1 MAQQGDVR
9 SIDLLDGDW
18 YATEQH
24 ADWAWMRE
32 HAPVFHDEANDVWAL
47 TRYAEVMEVSRDPAR
62 FSSAQ
67 APRPHGTPMAMMI
80 SMDDPLHARR
90 RKLVSGG
97 FTPRR
102 VRDHTAT
109 IEAICAGIVDRVCER
124 GECDFVADVAA
135 PLPLLLIADLLGFPP
150 ESYDQ
155 LLRWSDDLLQATVGK
170 PEAMEAALVAAVEF
184 REFQLEVIADR
195 RARPPADDLVSVL
208 CHAEIDGERLDDE
221 AIVMESMLILIGG
234 DETSRHVV
242 ADGMLA
248 LLDHPDQTAWL
259 RADPDPGGKRMELAV
274 EELLRWVSPIKNMAR
289 TVTAPTE
296 LAGVPLPVGAQL
308 MLMYPSANRDPAV
321 FDDADRLVLSRDP
334 NPHVAFGFGPH
345 FCMGASLARLEL
357 RVMFAEVLRR
367 LPDLRVAGPVTRRA
381 SNFISGPESMP
392 VAFTPTARS

>member
-1 MAQQGDVR
+1 MGQGYTR
-9 SIDLLDGDW
+9 SIDLLDGEW
-18 YATEQH
+18 YAAEPY

-32 HAPVFHDEANDVWAL
+32 HAPVFHDEANDVWAV
-47 TRYAEVMEVSRDPAR
+47 TRYAEVMEVSRHPAR
-62 FSSAQ
+62 FSSTR

-109 IEAICAGIVDRVCER
+109 IEAICSGIVDRVCER
-124 GECDFVADVAA
+124 GECDFVTEVAA

-150 ESYDQ
+150 ETYDQ

-195 RARPPADDLVSVL
+195 RSRPPTDDLISIL

-259 RADPDPGGKRMELAV
+259 GEDPDPDGERMELAV

-296 LAGVPLPVGAQL
+296 LAGVSLPSGAQL
-308 MLMYPSANRDPAV
+308 ILMYPSANRDPAV
-321 FDDADRLVLSRDP
+321 FDEPDRLVLWRDP

-367 LPDLRVAGPVTRRA
+367 LPDLRVVGPVTRRA

-392 VAFTPTARS
+392 VAFTPTARV

>member
-1 MAQQGDVR
+1 MVEDEVRDV
-9 SIDLLDGDW
+9 DLLDGDW
-18 YATEQH
+18 YATEPH

-32 HAPVFHDEANDVWAL
+32 HAPVFHDVANDVWAV
-47 TRYAEVMEVSRDPAR
+47 TRYADVMEVSRHPAR
-62 FSSAQ
+62 FSSVR
-67 APRPHGTPMAMMI
+67 APRPHGNPMAMMI

-109 IEAICAGIVDRVCER
+109 IESICSGIIDRVCER
-124 GECDFVADVAA
+124 GECDLVADVAA

-155 LLRWSDDLLQATVGK
+155 LLQWSDDLLQATVGK

-184 REFQLEVIADR
+184 REFQLGVIADR
-195 RARPPADDLVSVL
+195 RSRPPADDLISTL

-234 DETSRHVV
+234 DETSRHVI

-248 LLDHPDQTAWL
+248 LLDNPAQRNRL
-259 RADPDPGGKRMELAV
+259 LADPDPAGVRMELAV

-289 TVTAPTE
+289 TVTEPTE
-296 LAGVPLPVGAQL
+296 LAGVALPAGAQL
-308 MLMYPSANRDPAV
+308 MLMYPSANRDATV
-321 FDDADRLVLSRDP
+321 FDDPDRLLLDRNP

-367 LPDLRVAGPVTRRA
+367 LPDLQLAGPVTRRA

-392 VAFTPTARS
+392 VTFTPTAAS

>member
-18 YATEQH
+18 YATEPH

-234 DETSRHVV
+234 DVLV
-242 ADGMLA
+242 
-248 LLDHPDQTAWL
+248 
-259 RADPDPGGKRMELAV
+259 
-274 EELLRWVSPIKNMAR
+274 
-289 TVTAPTE
+289 
-296 LAGVPLPVGAQL
+296 GVLK
-308 MLMYPSANRDPAV
+308 
-321 FDDADRLVLSRDP
+321 
-334 NPHVAFGFGPH
+334 
-345 FCMGASLARLEL
+345 
-357 RVMFAEVLRR
+357 
-367 LPDLRVAGPVTRRA
+367 
-381 SNFISGPESMP
+381 
-392 VAFTPTARS
+392 